1 MDTCPTCY
9 KIRPLCVCDLV
20 QPQDNCVHVV
30 ILQHPQEPDKDL
42 GSARL
47 ANLILKN
54 STLKTALS
62 IANLKKAVGVD
73 VNPNEWIVLFLGSKY
88 KFRELARIED
98 ESDLYIFDRK
108 GDIADV
114 EADQIKGII
123 AIDGTWAQA
132 KTLWWRN
139 PWLLKVR
146 RAVLNPR
153 ALSKYGNLRK
163 EPRKECLSTIESIA
177 YTLEI
182 LGERPQT
189 SAALLQGFDG
199 LIGKYRDY
207 RKVQRQ
213 TAKSVAIASKAAAD
227 ADEPSTHSKPD

>member
-9 KIRPLCVCDLV
+9 KIRPLCVCDMV
-20 QPQDNCVHVV
+20 KPHDNQIHVL
-30 ILQHPQEPDKDL
+30 ILQHPQEPDKEL

-47 ANLILKN
+47 ANLMLNN
-54 STLKTALS
+54 STLRTALS
-62 IANLKKAVGVD
+62 VANLKKAVGFD
-73 VNPNEWIVLFLGSKY
+73 ANPSEWIVLFLGSKY
-88 KFRELARIED
+88 KFRELARVED
-98 ESDLYIFDRK
+98 ESDLYVFDRK

-114 EADQIKGII
+114 EAEDIKGII

-153 ALSKYGNLRK
+153 ALSAYGNLRK

-177 YTLEI
+177 YTLEV
-182 LGERPQT
+182 LGEDKAVT
-189 SAALLQGFDG
+189 DDLLNGFQG
-199 LIGKYRDY
+199 LLGKYRTH
-207 RKVQRQ
+207 RKAQRQ
-213 TAKSVAIASKAAAD
+213 AAKQAAHHAAATD
-227 ADEPSTHSKPD
+227 DDTQA

>member
-20 QPQDNCVHVV
+20 EPHDNRVHVL
-30 ILQHPQEPDKDL
+30 ILQHPQEPDKEL

-47 ANLILKN
+47 ANLILKK

-62 IANLKKAVGVD
+62 IANLRKAVGED
-73 VNPNEWIVLFLGSKY
+73 ANPNEWIVLFLGSKY

-98 ESDLYIFDRK
+98 ESDLYVFDRK
-108 GDIADV
+108 GEIADV
-114 EADQIKGII
+114 EADEIKGII

-177 YTLEI
+177 YTLEV
-182 LGERPQT
+182 LGEDKAT
-189 SAALLQGFDG
+189 TDALLHGFEG
-199 LIGKYRDY
+199 LLGKYRAH
-207 RKVQRQ
+207 RKAQRQ
-213 TAKSVAIASKAAAD
+213 VAKQARTLPSSE
-227 ADEPSTHSKPD
+227 EPSDE